1 MDNEAFRY
9 LAAIKSG
16 VSFGEDQDPLYKA
29 SWEKARL
36 ETDRFM
42 EYVNQLKPHMV
53 QETVSVNDI
62 RRKILDLTKPLA
74 DIAKHVDITIDNLED
89 EKEDVRRSEGSAE
102 EIKKKIKIKVRN
114 KHCSKAQ

>member
-1 MDNEAFRY
+1 
-9 LAAIKSG
+9 
-16 VSFGEDQDPLYKA
+16 
-29 SWEKARL
+29 
-36 ETDRFM
+36 M